1 VGKRRYQTFHSGSW
15 KSWRGM
21 GREER
26 INTEATVDKI
36 NSNWSARNSER
47 QGITKQLSL
56 LCLYIP
62 LLNTSFRDR
71 HLVIISGCP
80 IICCNLS
87 IEHKFINTYVYIIM
101 KCFFSLRN
109 IHLSLKVVVSG
120 ILCSP
125 DLQR

>member
-1 VGKRRYQTFHSGSW
+1 
-15 KSWRGM
+15 M